1 LRKKYRKEE
10 IMRPAQRLFG
20 GSLLLKLGRAAAII
34 AVVAAGAT
42 TLSSAAASS
51 KMDAAGT
58 LAVTDRAVL
67 MSYRDGKNVVQER
80 LVHRVLT
87 GTFSGS
93 EVAVV
98 HYVIHPDGS
107 ATITGADTCTCTIQG
122 RTGTVTF
129 RDRGTVSSAGIIDVY
144 RKSIDS
150 TGGLAGIQATMV
162 ITGPVAAPAQ
172 TYTGSYEFG
181 DADD

>member
-10 IMRPAQRLFG
+10 IMRPVQRLFG
-20 GSLLLKLGRAAAII
+20 GTLPLKLGRAAAIL
-34 AVVAAGAT
+34 ALVAAGAT
-42 TLSSAAASS
+42 TLSSADASS
-51 KMDAAGT
+51 KMGAAGT
-58 LAVTDRAVL
+58 VGVTERAVL
-67 MSYRDGKNVVQER
+67 MSYRDGDNVVQER

-93 EVAVV
+93 EVGLV

-107 ATITGADTCTCTIQG
+107 ATITGVDTCTCTIQG

-129 RDRGTVSSAGIIDVY
+129 TDRGAVSSAGIIDVH

-150 TGGLAGIQATMV
+150 TGGLVGIQATMV
-162 ITGPVAAPAQ
+162 ISGPVAAPAQ
-172 TYTGSYEFG
+172 AYTGSYEFG
-181 DADD
+181 SSDD